1 MPGQSRALARGL
13 ALSYSLALLGDQ
25 MLYVFLPSHPAD
37 AGITAAS
44 VGIVLSANRIVRLAA
59 NSLGGLVSDRVGRRG
74 PYLAGMALAFLSTT
88 GYLVSSSFW
97 PLVASRVVWGFAF
110 ALISVGGYAI
120 MLDLSTDADRGR
132 VIGVYQSMLQLG
144 TLVGLVG
151 SGVLTDLLGY
161 RNTLAIYMPLAALGA
176 ICAALTLRR
185 SKAADPGARPRAAG
199 ERGAGLR
206 GLSML
211 LKLDPRLLL
220 PAAVSFVSRFTSSGV
235 LMATLGV
242 YVKQLAGNL
251 EGGGLLIPVASLT
264 GVLLA
269 ASRLAAMA
277 EAPVV
282 GRLLDRSA
290 DRGAVSGAG
299 VALSLA
305 GFAVLAWGPSTLAVI
320 AGVVLVAVG
329 EGVIAPAVTIWA
341 GGDASPALRG
351 VVMGALATAG
361 DLGAALGPLVGYAM
375 AEAVGL
381 RSAYGLCGGLLVSA
395 LVMLAMFPAPTR
407 SASRA

>member
-1 MPGQSRALARGL
+1 M
-13 ALSYSLALLGDQ
+13 
-25 MLYVFLPSHPAD
+25 
-37 AGITAAS
+37 
-44 VGIVLSANRIVRLAA
+44 
-59 NSLGGLVSDRVGRRG
+59 
-74 PYLAGMALAFLSTT
+74 
-88 GYLVSSSFW
+88 
-97 PLVASRVVWGFAF
+97 WGFAF

-206 GLSML
+206 GLSDAL
-211 LKLDPRLLL
+211 ELDPRLLL
-220 PAAVSFVSRFTSSGV
+220 ARGRELRQSLHEQRQAP
-235 LMATLGV
+235 MATLGV

-282 GRLLDRSA
+282 GRLLAAARPT
-290 DRGAVSGAG
+290 RGAVSGAG